1 MEKKNNPMSKP
12 NSYAKWNFRL
22 SVIGFIGS
30 LGFYFSVLREVI
42 GDKPEKQKIEHL
54 QQENKSLQK
63 QLDECKKPIT
73 SEMNSQSKK
82 ESLFIHY
89 LNNELQ
95 SGKTLMRVQI
105 EKAASKMGIED
116 KTLIKELSEYAIVD
130 TARNIVKGNG
140 TQREKYDKV
149 VSLYNRQA
157 NQSYRTSMSIL
168 LRQYS
173 TPAPIGYLMGLYCGI
188 DDGRK
193 TVFEPSAG
201 NGLLTIAG
209 TPGLITVNEIDS
221 VRRSN
226 LERQPFFQVTGKDAS
241 KPFTDYKKSFDAVI
255 TNPPF
260 GSLGRNS
267 SVSIEGY
274 QIRDMD
280 HYMAILALDTMKD
293 NGRAAF
299 IIGGHSSFDEMGRI
313 NSPKDRVFFNYLNH
327 FYHVDDVIPIN
338 GKKLYSRQGTG
349 FNTRLILISG
359 RKQRPEGF
367 APLATDSTKQ
377 MVSSFDDLYSRV
389 MFHTE
394 SKPMDSLKLRAIQLR
409 QMMNGNTLEG
419 PYQPSSQGK
428 SLQINVPD
436 SMDFEIHQAVKRI
449 ADSVGGDM
457 DNFVRH
463 RLGYPTKQ
471 MLYNALSAEQIDAVG
486 MAIYNIEALG
496 QGIIIGDQ
504 TGIGKGR
511 TAAAVIRYA
520 SHQGLKPIFITEK
533 ANLFS
538 DIYRDLQ
545 AIGSQHLKPFIVNN
559 RESKTDIKDE
569 DGLVVYQ
576 APLAIDQNRIL
587 ETADL
592 SKYDYVVATYTQFN
606 SADKKPVKPEF
617 LKTVA
622 DGSIL
627 ILDESHNASG
637 SSKTGLFMQSVV
649 RKAKGAVFLSATFA
663 KRPDNMPIY
672 AMKTV
677 ISEASM
683 SDGQL
688 VDAISQGGVA
698 LQEVLASQ
706 LVLEGQMIRRE
717 RTYEGVEVNYI
728 TLEEYSESHKAIADN
743 ITTIL
748 RDIISFQNTYVN
760 TRVSE
765 LDEIMAEEGKEAGL
779 RKGTES
785 GGVDNLP
792 YFSKVFNV
800 INQML
805 FSIKAEAVAYRAIL
819 RLQEGKK
826 PVIAFSSTMGSFLEQ
841 MEDED
846 GLTVKIGDDIKT
858 DFSIVM
864 EKGLEGVLRYTI
876 TLPTGEKEKAVFDLA
891 ELGPDAT
898 KEYNR
903 IKEEISLI
911 STGITISPIDVIV
924 EKIRAAGYKVA
935 EVTGRKLQV
944 QYNENR
950 SRGIVEVRKRVNTN
964 DAFRQFNNN
973 EIDVLLIN
981 QSGSTGASAHAI
993 PTAKVPES
1001 EVRQRVMIVV
1011 QPELDI
1017 NTEIQKR
1024 GRINRTGQL
1033 IKPIYDYLNSA
1044 IPAELRLMMM
1054 LQKKLKS
1061 LDANTSSNQKQS
1073 SKILEVPDFLNKY
1086 GDSIVYEYL
1095 SENALLNEQ
1104 LGNPLDLGSGE
1115 SSKQDAALKV
1125 SGRVAVL
1132 SVKGQES
1139 FYEIIKERYETLV
1152 GYLKQT
1158 GEYDLEVEEM
1168 NLQAETKLET
1178 AVKIG
1183 KGGFSSFGEDSIL
1196 EKVEANIL
1204 RKPYQVEELRNIV
1217 QQALDGKTS
1226 EEVTENLI
1234 QTYHDHR
1241 GAIIAAEKEA
1251 VANKY
1256 TQLIRDVPQ
1265 ERKIKKLKKESP
1277 TLVDPAIEERIL
1289 ELNIER
1295 SRKIEE
1301 VDRQAESKRRFVEEL
1316 FRYFTVGKELITQ
1329 EPSFEGHPIETMTVF
1344 LGFKID
1350 YKLANPYAP
1359 SAIKLRFALAS
1370 SQKYLE
1376 IPASVTDKI
1385 SAIKGASIGIRPNS
1399 FDQILYDWQEAIG
1412 QNLKDR
1418 GTRYIVTGN
1427 ILQAFSSFSGKL
1439 VSYTTLDGQTRKG
1452 ILMPEYWN
1460 ADKVLG
1466 NKIEVPVGMA
1476 IKFFKSIRNG
1486 SDLVT
1491 RNGITFFK
1499 EYSGNYKII
1508 VPGSLNDGAKIFLNT
1523 ELLKLVEKN
1532 NFEKVGKNMT
1542 AQLQPNFIEP
1552 FIRELDELG
1561 VTISLDKDQAEQVGL
1576 VKPEPKQRLKLEAPP
1591 AESTDEKLRL
1601 IKLRAKA
1608 LEVKLKLLSFNK
1620 KAS

>member
-1 MEKKNNPMSKP
+1 MSKQ

-30 LGFYFSVLREVI
+30 LGFYFSVLREVT
-42 GDKPEKQKIEHL
+42 GNKPEKQKVE
-54 QQENKSLQK
+54 QLQK
-63 QLDECKKPIT
+63 QNKTLKEQLNQCQKSEITFEMKKQ
-73 SEMNSQSKK
+73 SESD
-82 ESLFIHY
+82 SLFIHY
-89 LNNELQ
+89 LTNKLQ
-95 SGKTLMRVQI
+95 AGKAFNRLQV
-105 EKAASKMGIED
+105 EKAASQFGIED

-130 TARNIVKGNG
+130 SARRIAHGNG
-140 TQREKYDKV
+140 SQKEKYDRIV
-149 VSLYNRQA
+149 DLYKRQA
-157 NQSYRTSMSIL
+157 NQSYRTSQSIM

-173 TPAPIGYLMGLYCGI
+173 TPAPIGYLMGLYCGM

-209 TPGLITVNEIDS
+209 TPQLTTVNEIDS
-221 VRRSN
+221 VRREN
-226 LERQPFFQVTGKDAS
+226 LERQPFFRVTGQDAS
-241 KPFTDYKKSFDAVI
+241 KPFNSYTRSFDTIV

-260 GSLGRNS
+260 GSLGRNQN
-267 SVSIEGY
+267 VKIEGFR
-274 QIRDMD
+274 IRDLD
-280 HYMAILALDTMKD
+280 HYMAILALDTMKN
-293 NGRAAF
+293 NGRAAI
-299 IIGGHSSFDEMGRI
+299 IIGGHSSFDDKGRI
-313 NSPKDRVFFNYLNH
+313 NSPKDRIFFNYLH
-327 FYHVDDVIPIN
+327 HYYQVDDVIPIN
-338 GKKLYSRQGTG
+338 GKKLYSRQGTA

-359 RKQRPEGF
+359 RKQRPEGYT
-367 APLATDSTKQ
+367 PLADDSTIQ
-377 MVSSFDDLYSRV
+377 MVSSFDDLFHRV
-389 MFHTE
+389 MSHKE
-394 SKPMDSLKLRAIQLR
+394 LKPMDSIRLRAIQLR
-409 QMMNGNTLEG
+409 KLMNGTSLEG
-419 PYQPSSQGK
+419 AYLPVSQGK
-428 SLQINVPD
+428 SLEIHVPD
-436 SMDFEIHQAVKRI
+436 SMDYEIHSAVKRI
-449 ADSVGGDM
+449 ADSVGGDL

-486 MAIYNIEALG
+486 MAIYNVEALG

-511 TAAAVIRYA
+511 IAAAMIRYA
-520 SHQGLKPIFITEK
+520 SQQGLKPIFITEK

-538 DIYRDLQ
+538 DIYRDLS
-545 AIGSQHLKPFIVNN
+545 AIGSQHLKPFIVNS

-587 ETADL
+587 ESADL
-592 SKYDYVVATYTQFN
+592 NGYDYVVATYTQFN

-617 LKTVA
+617 LEKIA
-622 DGSIL
+622 DGNVL

-637 SSKTGLFMQSVV
+637 SSKTGLFMQGIV
-649 RKAKGAVFLSATFA
+649 RSAKGAVFLSATFA

-677 ISEASM
+677 ISEASI

-688 VDAISQGGVA
+688 VEAISHGGVA

-728 TLEEYSESHKAIADN
+728 TLDQYAESHKAIADN

-748 RDIISFQNTYVN
+748 RDIIAFQNTYVD
-760 TRVSE
+760 TRVNE
-765 LDEIMAEEGKEAGL
+765 LDEIMAEEGLQAGL

-785 GGVDNLP
+785 GGVDNMP

-805 FSIKAEAVAYRAIL
+805 FSIKAEAVADRAIA
-819 RLQEGKK
+819 RLKEGKK

-841 MEDED
+841 MEDD
-846 GLTVKIGDDIKT
+846 SGFTVKVGDHIKT
-858 DFSIVM
+858 DFSIVL
-864 EKGLEGVLRYTI
+864 EKGLEGVMRYTV
-876 TLPTGEKEKAVFDLA
+876 TLPNGEKEKAVFDVDD
-891 ELGPDAT
+891 LGEDAK

-903 IKEEISLI
+903 IREEIGII

-924 EKIRAAGYKVA
+924 ERIQAAGYSVA
-935 EVTGRKLQV
+935 EVTGRKLKLQF
-944 QYNENR
+944 NEKRNR
-950 SRGIVEVRKRVNTN
+950 GMVEIRKRVNTN

-993 PTAKVPES
+993 PTAKVSAEN
-1001 EVRQRVMIVV
+1001 VKQRVMIVV

-1086 GDSIVYEYL
+1086 GDQIVKTYL
-1095 SENALLNEQ
+1095 SENHELNEQ
-1104 LGNPLDLGSGE
+1104 LGNPLTLGASESGE
-1115 SSKQDAALKV
+1115 DAALKV

-1152 GYLKQT
+1152 SYLKQT

-1168 NLQAETKLET
+1168 NLQAETKFESV
-1178 AVKIG
+1178 VKMG
-1183 KGGFSSFGEDSIL
+1183 GGGFSSFGEDSIL
-1196 EKVEANIL
+1196 EKIEANIL
-1204 RKPYQVEELRNIV
+1204 RKPYKVDELRNIL
-1217 QQALDGKTS
+1217 QQALDGKS
-1226 EEVTENLI
+1226 ADEISKQLLE
-1234 QTYHDHR
+1234 TYHNHR
-1241 GAIIAAEKEA
+1241 GAILTAEKEA

-1265 ERKIKKLKKESP
+1265 ERKIKKLKKETP

-1301 VDRQAESKRRFVEEL
+1301 VDRQSETKRKFIEEL
-1316 FRYFTVGKELITQ
+1316 FQFFPVGKQLIYQ
-1329 EPSFEGHPIETMTVF
+1329 EPSFEGHPIDTMAVF

-1350 YKLANPYAP
+1350 YKRANPYAP
-1359 SAIKLRFALAS
+1359 STILLRFALAS
-1370 SQKYLE
+1370 SQRYLE
-1376 IPASVTDKI
+1376 IPASVTEKI
-1385 SAIKGASIGIRPNS
+1385 NAIKGASINVRQTDLGNLFNS
-1399 FDQILYDWQEAIG
+1399 WEQAIG
-1412 QNLKDR
+1412 QQLKDR
-1418 GTRYIVTGN
+1418 GIRYVVTGN

-1452 ILMPEYWN
+1452 ILLPEHWN
-1460 ADKVLG
+1460 PVKSIE

-1476 IKFFKSIRNG
+1476 RRFFTSLSSG
-1486 SDLVT
+1486 FDLIT
-1491 RNGITFFK
+1491 TNGIGFFK
-1499 EYSGNYKII
+1499 EHSGKFKIV
-1508 VPGSLNDGAKIFLNT
+1508 VPASLNDGARFFLNA
-1523 ELLKLVEKN
+1523 ELLKLVEGN

-1542 AQLQPNFIEP
+1542 ARLSAEFIEP
-1552 FIRELDELG
+1552 FLKELDILG
-1561 VTISLDKDQAEQVGL
+1561 TTIRVDKDRAEQIGL
-1576 VKPEPKQRLKLEAPP
+1576 IKPEPKLRIKLDAPP
-1591 AESTDEKLRL
+1591 SESDDEQLR
-1601 IKLRAKA
+1601 IMKLRAKA
-1608 LEVKLKLLSFNK
+1608 LKLKLRLLSFNK

>member
-1 MEKKNNPMSKP
+1 MSRQ

-42 GDKPEKQKIEHL
+42 GNKPEQQKIEQL
-54 QQENKSLQK
+54 QQENKTLKK
-63 QLDECKKPIT
+63 QLNECPKSTIT
-73 SEMNSQSKK
+73 FDMEDQS
-82 ESLFIHY
+82 
-89 LNNELQ
+89 NNESRFIQYLSSELQ
-95 SGKTLMRVQI
+95 RGQAFKRLQV
-105 EKAASKMGIED
+105 EKAAGRFGIED
-116 KTLIKELSEYAIVD
+116 KTLIKELSEYAVVD
-130 TARNIVKGNG
+130 TARRIANWNG
-140 TQREKYDKV
+140 IPKEKYNRIVD
-149 VSLYNRQA
+149 LYKRQA
-157 NQSYRTSMSIL
+157 NQSYRTSQSIM

-173 TPAPIGYLMGLYCGI
+173 TPAPIGYVMGLYCGI
-188 DDGRK
+188 DNGRK

-209 TPGLITVNEIDS
+209 TPQLTTVNEIDS

-226 LERQPFFQVTGKDAS
+226 LERQPFFRVTSQDAS
-241 KPFTDYKKSFDAVI
+241 LPFADYSKSFDAVI

-260 GSLGRNS
+260 GSLGRNKN
-267 SVSIEGY
+267 VKIEGF

-280 HYMAILALDTMKD
+280 HYMAILALDTMKN
-293 NGRAAF
+293 NGKAAI
-299 IIGGHSSFDEMGRI
+299 IIGGHSSFDDKGRI
-313 NSPKDRVFFNYLNH
+313 ASPKDRIFFNYLNH
-327 FYHVDDVIPIN
+327 YYHVDDVILID
-338 GKKLYSRQGTG
+338 GKKLYSRQGTA

-359 RKQRPEGF
+359 RKQRPEGYT
-367 APLATDSTKQ
+367 PLADDSARQ
-377 MVSSFDDLYSRV
+377 MVSSFDDLFKRV
-389 MFHTE
+389 MEHKE
-394 SKPMDSLKLRAIQLR
+394 LKPMDSLRLKAIQLR
-409 QMMNGNTLEG
+409 KLMDGNTLEG
-419 PYQPSSQGK
+419 PYHPSSQGK

-436 SMDFEIHQAVKRI
+436 SMDFEIHDAVNRI
-449 ADSVGGDM
+449 ANSVGGDM

-471 MLYNALSAEQIDAVG
+471 ALYNALSAEQIDAVG

-511 TAAAVIRYA
+511 SAAAIIRYA
-520 SHQGLKPIFITEK
+520 SHAGLKPIFITEK

-538 DIYRDLQ
+538 DIYRDLS

-569 DGLVVYQ
+569 DGLVIYQ

-587 ETADL
+587 EKADL
-592 SKYDYVVATYTQFN
+592 SGYDYVVATYTQFN
-606 SADKKPVKPEF
+606 SADKKPLKPNF
-617 LKTVA
+617 LKQVTE
-622 DGSIL
+622 GSII

-637 SSKTGLFMQSVV
+637 SSKTGLFMQGIV

-683 SDGQL
+683 SQEDL
-688 VDAISQGGVA
+688 VNAITHGGVA

-728 TLEEYSESHKAIADN
+728 SLDEYAESHKAIADN
-743 ITTIL
+743 ITMIL
-748 RDIISFQNTYVN
+748 RDIISFQNTYVD
-760 TRVSE
+760 TRVNE
-765 LDEIMAEEGKEAGL
+765 LDEIMAEEGAEAGL

-785 GGVDNLP
+785 GGVDNMP

-805 FSIKAEAVAYRAIL
+805 FSIKAEAVAERAIV
-819 RLQEGKK
+819 RLKEGRK

-841 MEDED
+841 MEDD
-846 GLTVKIGDDIKT
+846 NGFVVKLGDSINT
-858 DFSIVM
+858 DFSIVL
-864 EKGLEGVLRYTI
+864 EKGLEGVLRYTV
-876 TLPTGEKEKAVFDLA
+876 TLPNGGKEKKVFDIDD
-891 ELGPDAT
+891 LGVDAK
-898 KEYNR
+898 KEYGR
-903 IKEEISLI
+903 IREEISLI

-924 EKIRAAGYKVA
+924 ERIRAAGYKVA

-944 QYNENR
+944 QFNEKRN
-950 SRGIVEVRKRVNTN
+950 RGIVEVRKRVNTN

-993 PTAKVPES
+993 STAKVPES
-1001 EVRQRVMIVV
+1001 EVKQRVMIVV

-1073 SKILEVPDFLNKY
+1073 SSILEVPDFLNKY
-1086 GDSIVYEYL
+1086 GDGIVYAYL
-1095 SENALLNEQ
+1095 SENYELNEQ
-1104 LGNPLDLGSGE
+1104 LGNPLKLGSDE
-1115 SSKQDAALKV
+1115 SSNEDAALKV

-1168 NLQAETKLET
+1168 NLKAETKMET

-1196 EKVEANIL
+1196 EKIEANIL
-1204 RKPYQVEELRNIV
+1204 RKPYKVEELRNMIY
-1217 QQALDGKTS
+1217 QTLDGKS
-1226 EEVTENLI
+1226 ADELKAQLLE
-1234 QTYHDHR
+1234 TYHNHR
-1241 GAIIAAEKEA
+1241 GAILTAEKEA

-1277 TLVDPAIEERIL
+1277 TLVDPAVEQRIL

-1301 VDRQAESKRRFVEEL
+1301 VDRQAEAKRRFVEDL
-1316 FRYFTVGKELITQ
+1316 FQFFTVGKELIYQ
-1329 EPSFEGHPIETMTVF
+1329 EPSFEGHPIDTMTVF

-1359 SAIKLRFALAS
+1359 SSIRLRFALAS

-1385 SAIKGASIGIRPNS
+1385 NAIKGASIGIRESS
-1399 FDQILYDWQEAIG
+1399 FDELLNDWQQAIG

-1418 GTRYIVTGN
+1418 GIRYVVTGN

-1452 ILMPEYWN
+1452 ILMPEHWN
-1460 ADKVLG
+1460 AEKVLG
-1466 NKIEVPVGMA
+1466 NRIEVPVGMA
-1476 IKFFKSIRNG
+1476 ILFFKSLPSG
-1486 SDLVT
+1486 SDLIT
-1491 RNGITFFK
+1491 NNGIGFFK
-1499 EYSGNYKII
+1499 ESSGKYRVI
-1508 VPGSLNDGAKIFLNT
+1508 VPSSLNDGGRIFLNS
-1523 ELLKLVEKN
+1523 ELLKIVEGN

-1542 AQLQPNFIEP
+1542 AKLSSESIEP
-1552 FIRELDELG
+1552 FVKELDELG
-1561 VTISLDKDQAEQVGL
+1561 ITINLDKDQAEKVGL
-1576 VKPEPKQRLKLEAPP
+1576 VKPEPKPRVKLETPP
-1591 AESTDEKLRL
+1591 SESADEQLRL
-1601 IKLRAKA
+1601 MKLRAKA
-1608 LEVKLKLLSFNK
+1608 LKLKLRLLSFNK

>member
-1 MEKKNNPMSKP
+1 MSKQ

-42 GDKPEKQKIEHL
+42 GNKPERQKIEQL
-54 QQENKSLQK
+54 QQQAKTLKK
-63 QLDECKKPIT
+63 QLNECQKSEITFDMKK
-73 SEMNSQSKK
+73 SEKDSS
-82 ESLFIHY
+82 FIQY
-89 LNNELQ
+89 LASELQ
-95 SGKTLMRVQI
+95 AGKAFNRLQV
-105 EKAASKMGIED
+105 EKVAGQYGIED
-116 KTLIKELSEYAIVD
+116 KTLIKELSEYAIVEV
-130 TARNIVKGNG
+130 ARRIANGDG
-140 TQREKYDKV
+140 TQKEKYDKIV
-149 VSLYNRQA
+149 DLYKRQA
-157 NQSYRTSMSIL
+157 NQSYRTSLSIL

-173 TPAPIGYLMGLYCGI
+173 TPAPIGYLMGIYCGI

-209 TPGLITVNEIDS
+209 TPQLTTVNEIDS
-221 VRRSN
+221 VRREN
-226 LERQPFFQVTGKDAS
+226 LQRQPFFRVTSQDATL
-241 KPFTDYKKSFDAVI
+241 PFESYKKSFDAIV

-260 GSLGRNS
+260 GSLGRNRD
-267 SVSIEGY
+267 VKIEGF

-280 HYMAILALDTMKD
+280 HYMAILGLDTMKD
-293 NGRAAF
+293 NGRAAI
-299 IIGGHSSFDEMGRI
+299 IIGGHSSFDDKGRI

-327 FYHVDDVIPIN
+327 YYHVDDVIPID
-338 GKKLYSRQGTG
+338 GKKLYSRQGTA

-359 RKQRPEGF
+359 RKQRPEGY
-367 APLATDSTKQ
+367 APLADDSTKQ
-377 MVSSFDDLYSRV
+377 MVSSFDDLFNRV
-389 MFHTE
+389 MSHKE
-394 SKPMDSLKLRAIQLR
+394 LKPMDSLRLRAIQLR
-409 QMMNGNTLEG
+409 KLMNGTPLEG
-419 PYQPSSQGK
+419 PYHPVSQGK
-428 SLQINVPD
+428 SLEIHVPD
-436 SMDFEIHQAVKRI
+436 SMDYEIHNAVKRI
-449 ADSVGGDM
+449 ADSVGGDL

-463 RLGYPTKQ
+463 RLGYPNKQ

-511 TAAAVIRYA
+511 TAAAMIRYT
-520 SHQGLKPIFITEK
+520 SHMGLKPIFITEK

-538 DIYRDLQ
+538 DIYRDLS
-545 AIGSQHLKPFIVNN
+545 AIGSQHLKPFIVNS
-559 RESKTDIKDE
+559 REGKTDIKDE

-576 APLAIDQNRIL
+576 APLAIEQNRIF
-587 ETADL
+587 ENADL
-592 SKYDYVVATYTQFN
+592 KGYDYVVATYTQFN
-606 SADKKPVKPEF
+606 SADKKPVKPNF
-617 LKTVA
+617 LAKIA
-622 DGSIL
+622 EGSVL

-637 SSKTGLFMQSVV
+637 SSKTGMFMQDIV
-649 RKAKGAVFLSATFA
+649 RSAKGAVFLSATFA

-683 SDGQL
+683 SNWEL
-688 VDAISQGGVA
+688 VDAISHGGVA

-728 TLEEYSESHKAIADN
+728 TLDQYAESHKAIADN
-743 ITTIL
+743 VTMIL

-760 TRVSE
+760 TRVNE
-765 LDEIMAEEGKEAGL
+765 LDEIMAEEGAEAGL

-785 GGVDNLP
+785 GGVDNMP

-805 FSIKAEAVAYRAIL
+805 FSIKADAVADRAIA
-819 RLQEGKK
+819 RLKEGKK

-841 MEDED
+841 MEDD
-846 GLTVKIGDDIKT
+846 SGFTVKVGDHVKT
-858 DFSIVM
+858 DFSIVL
-864 EKGLEGVLRYTI
+864 EKGLEGVLRYTV
-876 TLPTGEKEKAVFDLA
+876 TLPNGEKEKKTFDLDD
-891 ELGPDAT
+891 LGIDAK
-898 KEYNR
+898 KEYDR
-903 IKEEISLI
+903 IREEIAII

-924 EKIRAAGYKVA
+924 ERIRSAGYSVA
-935 EVTGRKLQV
+935 EVTGRKLQL
-944 QYNENR
+944 QFNENR
-950 SRGIVEVRKRVNTN
+950 SRGLVEVRKRVNTN

-993 PTAKVPES
+993 PTAKVSAEN
-1001 EVRQRVMIVV
+1001 VKQRVMIVV

-1086 GDSIVYEYL
+1086 GDEIVYEYL
-1095 SENALLNEQ
+1095 SENTELNEQ
-1104 LGNPLDLGSGE
+1104 LGNPLLSDSARE
-1115 SSKQDAALKV
+1115 DTALKV

-1132 SVKGQES
+1132 SVKGQEG
-1139 FYEIIKERYETLV
+1139 FYEVIKDRYETLV
-1152 GYLKQT
+1152 SYLKQT

-1168 NLQAETKLET
+1168 NLQAETKLESV
-1178 AVKIG
+1178 VKMG
-1183 KGGFSSFGEDSIL
+1183 RGGFSSFGEDSIL

-1204 RKPYQVEELRNIV
+1204 RKPYKVDELRNIL
-1217 QQALDGKTS
+1217 QQALDGKS
-1226 EEVTENLI
+1226 ADEVTKQLLE
-1234 QTYHDHR
+1234 TYHSHR
-1241 GAIIAAEKEA
+1241 GAILIAEKEA

-1265 ERKIKKLKKESP
+1265 ERKIKKLKKETP
-1277 TLVDPAIEERIL
+1277 TLVDPAIEQRIL

-1301 VDRQAESKRRFVEEL
+1301 VDRQSETKRKFIEDL
-1316 FRYFTVGKELITQ
+1316 FQFFTVGKQLIYQ
-1329 EPSFEGHPIETMTVF
+1329 EPSFEGHPIDTMAVF
-1344 LGFKID
+1344 LGFKMD
-1350 YKLANPYAP
+1350 YKRANPYAP
-1359 SAIKLRFALAS
+1359 STILLRFALAS
-1370 SQKYLE
+1370 SQRYLE
-1376 IPASVTDKI
+1376 IPASVTDKLN
-1385 SAIKGASIGIRPNS
+1385 AIKGASIGIRES
-1399 FDQILYDWQEAIG
+1399 DSVQLLDEWKGAIG
-1412 QNLKDR
+1412 QEQKDR
-1418 GTRYIVTGN
+1418 GIRYVVTGN

-1452 ILMPEYWN
+1452 ILMPEHWN
-1460 ADKVLG
+1460 AEKVMG
-1466 NKIEVPVGMA
+1466 NMVEVPIGMA
-1476 IKFFKSIRNG
+1476 LRFFTSLSSG
-1486 SDLVT
+1486 SDLIT
-1491 RNGITFFK
+1491 TNGIGFFK
-1499 EYSGNYKII
+1499 EHSGKFKIV
-1508 VPGSLNDGAKIFLNT
+1508 VPSSLNDGGLIFLNSN
-1523 ELLKLVEKN
+1523 LLKLVEGN
-1532 NFEKVGKNMT
+1532 NFEKIGKNMT
-1542 AQLQPNFIEP
+1542 AKLPIEFIGS
-1552 FIRELDELG
+1552 FLKELDVLG
-1561 VTISLDKDQAEQVGL
+1561 TTLNVDRDQVEQVGL
-1576 VKPEPKQRLKLEAPP
+1576 IKPEPRQRVKLDAPP
-1591 AESTDEKLRL
+1591 SESADEQLR
-1601 IKLRAKA
+1601 IMKLRAKA
-1608 LEVKLKLLSFNK
+1608 LKLKLRLLSFNK